1 MWKVQDQYECSR
13 RVVPE
18 GFWVIMKC
26 GGHYSWLWGQ
36 IAGVQTPDN
45 HLVATWPGND
55 CCTTSSLPH
64 PNSAFSFLGES
75 DSQNSCQIQCVYM
88 CIRHL
93 AHCLEYRVCKI
104 YVFFILSNVCLFE
117 NEDTEVQKWKND
129 YQLVAG
135 LRFTAVANFIDKN
148 R

>member
-1 MWKVQDQYECSR
+1 
-13 RVVPE
+13 
-18 GFWVIMKC
+18 
-26 GGHYSWLWGQ
+26 
-36 IAGVQTPDN
+36 
-45 HLVATWPGND
+45 
-55 CCTTSSLPH
+55 
-64 PNSAFSFLGES
+64 
-75 DSQNSCQIQCVYM
+75 M